1 MISNKL
7 KKKSFLRDFS
17 TNCKN
22 FQICPQEFAR
32 MPPMAAASSAE
43 VKEEKMEVDEQP
55 AQKEEPKDLNAIAI
69 ESGSY
74 DLFLIKQKDPI
85 LN

>member
-1 MISNKL
+1 
-7 KKKSFLRDFS
+7 
-17 TNCKN
+17 
-22 FQICPQEFAR
+22 